1 MLSSSSSILRRLSR
15 TDRLASPI
23 ALRAYSTSGARPKK
37 NHPSPIGFALIAI
50 AAFGTFAYVSRSRH
64 DDPQKHLREKR
75 IPHPNPLIPPR
86 SQEPQVASLL
96 HTSPNIN
103 WSNTLL
109 GRMGLFDKLKHKK
122 DDQATASAG
131 ASGSAP
137 AAPEAAPAPA
147 IAEAIAKDTPRFD
160 SSKVTVV
167 FVLGGPGAGKGTQC
181 ARLVEDYGFVHL
193 SAGDLLRAEQ
203 QREGSQYGA
212 MIAEYIKE
220 GKIVPMEVTVALLS
234 NAIADALAKQGGEGK
249 GRFLVDGFPR
259 KMDQAIKFDESVCPS
274 QFVLFLQCSEE
285 VMLSRLLER
294 GKTSG
299 RTDDNIES
307 IKKRFQTFVETS
319 MPVVDYYRKQDRV
332 VEVDSIK
339 PVDEVYAEIKQA
351 MDRTFANH
359 AQQ

>member
-1 MLSSSSSILRRLSR
+1 MLLLSTRAKSIRLARIDRLSS
-15 TDRLASPI
+15 TVHV
-23 ALRAYSTSGARPKK
+23 RAYSTPSKPQK
-37 NHPSPIGFALIAI
+37 NHPSPIGFAVIAI
-50 AAFGTFAYVSRSRH
+50 VAFGAFAYISQTRH
-64 DDPQKHLREKR
+64 QDPEKHLREKR

-86 SQEPQVASLL
+86 FQEPQKHPEK

-109 GRMGLFDKLKHKK
+109 GRMGLFDKLKHRKEDK
-122 DDQATASAG
+122 QAA
-131 ASGSAP
+131 
-137 AAPEAAPAPA
+137 AAPVANSATDN
-147 IAEAIAKDTPRFD
+147 KDTPRFD
-160 SSKVTVV
+160 SCQVTVV

-181 ARLVEDYGFVHL
+181 ARLVQEYGFVHL

-203 QREGSQYGA
+203 QRPGSQYGQ

-220 GKIVPMEVTVALLS
+220 GQIVPMEVTVALLS
-234 NAIADALAKQGGEGK
+234 NAIADSLKKSGSSQ

-259 KMDQAIKFDESVCPS
+259 KMDQAIKFDESVCQS
-274 QFVLFLQCSEE
+274 QFVLFLQCSED
-285 VMLSRLLER
+285 VMLQRLLER

-299 RTDDNIES
+299 RADDNIES

-339 PVDEVYAEIKQA
+339 SVDEVYAEIKTA
-351 MDRTFANH
+351 MDKTFA
-359 AQQ
+359 